1 MKPTLDKLDVSARE
15 LRTTAPQQAGS
26 IQTRVDALKQF
37 SVNIQELSSLESS
50 LLEPYETQSF
60 NVGSFCKKTMD
71 KVKDKINPDV
81 EVIVDAPQLEV
92 KTNAEQLERILL
104 HLLNNAAQYTTSGK
118 IWLEFKR
125 KGAHLCHLIVTD
137 NGTGIPD
144 EQKENLFKPFSEVK
158 DLAEGDGL
166 GLPICALIANKLNG
180 NLSIDMEYKK
190 GARFILVL
198 QI

>member
-1 MKPTLDKLDVSARE
+1 MEPTLNMLNMSAGE
-15 LRTTAPQQAGS
+15 LRNTAPQQAAS
-26 IQTRVDALKQF
+26 IQKRVDALKQF
-37 SVNIQELSSLESS
+37 SLNIQELSSLESS
-50 LLEPYETQSF
+50 LMETYETQSF
-60 NVGSFCKKTMD
+60 NMGSFCKKAMD
-71 KVKDKINPDV
+71 KIKDKIHPDV

-92 KTNAEQLERILL
+92 KSNPEQLERVLL
-104 HLLNNAAQYTTSGK
+104 HLLNNAASYTTSGK

-144 EQKENLFKPFSEVK
+144 EQKENLFKPFNEVK
-158 DLAEGDGL
+158 DLADGDGL

-180 NLSIDMEYKK
+180 NLSIDKDYKK
-190 GARFILVL
+190 GCRFILVL